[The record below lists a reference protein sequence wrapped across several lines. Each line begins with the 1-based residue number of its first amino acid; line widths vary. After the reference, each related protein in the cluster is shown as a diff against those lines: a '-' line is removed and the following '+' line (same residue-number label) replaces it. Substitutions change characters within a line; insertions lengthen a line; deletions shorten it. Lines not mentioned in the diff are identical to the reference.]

1 MKPVS
6 KYRLNKRHIARAL
19 GISAERDERIAAA
32 LTLVGVPE
40 ARERSHGFE
49 SLARIVVGQ
58 QVSTRAAEAITA
70 RLVATLDGRLEPHS
84 IAASGVDTLRGAGLS
99 RQKVTYLK
107 SLADAVLTGDLP
119 LDELPLMSDDEVL
132 DCITAVHGFGV
143 WSAQMYLMFSLG
155 RTDIWPVGDLAV
167 RVGFGRLMGLSS
179 RPTPGETGQLA
190 EPFTPYR
197 SSLALLCWH
206 YYANVPAE

>member
-19 GISAERDERIAAA
+19 GIAAERDERIAVA
-32 LTLVGVPE
+32 LARVGVPE
-40 ARERSHGFE
+40 ARERSHGFG

-132 DCITAVHGFGV
+132 DRITAVHGFGV

-190 EPFTPYR
+190 EPFAPYR

-206 YYANVPAE
+206 YYATVPAE

>member
-1 MKPVS
+1 MA

-19 GISAERDERIAAA
+19 GIAAERDERIAVA
-32 LTLVGVPE
+32 LARVGVPE
-40 ARERSHGFE
+40 SRERSHGFG

-132 DCITAVHGFGV
+132 DRITAVHGFGV

-179 RPTPGETGQLA
+179 RPTPGETGRLA
-190 EPFTPYR
+190 EPFAPYR

>member
-19 GISAERDERIAAA
+19 GIAAERDERIAVA
-32 LTLVGVPE
+32 LARVGVPE
-40 ARERSHGFE
+40 ARERSHGFG

-70 RLVATLDGRLEPHS
+70 RLVATLDGRLEPHC

-132 DCITAVHGFGV
+132 DRITAVHGFGV

-190 EPFTPYR
+190 EPFAPYR

-206 YYANVPAE
+206 YYATVPAE